1 LIDKT
6 DGRLEGRGANYF
18 SPQLIWLNV
27 TCLDAPLVA
36 IVWQWLF
43 ARSFRLAVPVANR
56 EALFLTAWL
65 IYLSD
70 RYVDSISLPAGV
82 PKSARQEFCLNHSNV
97 WLGLICIIASCDAG
111 IIFLRLDHET
121 VMRGTVLGGIAVCY
135 LATNYM
141 QSKVWEVAPIKEI
154 VIGLLFA
161 SGTLLALR
169 PLLFFTGSSI
179 CIGAI
184 LFVGLCS
191 LNCISVATWESD
203 LDRAQGKHS
212 IATRWPPIQSY
223 LRMALLILL
232 IASCL
237 LMLFDRHLRPI
248 CACLSVSASLLV
260 WLHVLPAGRDE
271 RTALADL
278 VLLTP
283 LAFFAA
289 EKCCEL

>member
-1 LIDKT
+1 MIDKT
-6 DGRLEGRGANYF
+6 DGRLTGRGANYF
-18 SPQLIWLNV
+18 SRPLIWLNI

-36 IVWQWLF
+36 VLWQWLF

-97 WLGLICIIASCDAG
+97 WLALIGIIASCDAG
-111 IIFLRLDHET
+111 IIFLRLDQET
-121 VMRGTVLGGIAVCY
+121 VIRGTVLGAIAVCY

-141 QSKVWEVAPIKEI
+141 WSKVWEAAPIKEI

-161 SGTLLALR
+161 AGTLLALR
-169 PLLFFTGSSI
+169 PLVLFTGSSI

-191 LNCISVATWESD
+191 LNCISVAIWERD

-212 IATRWPPIQSY
+212 IATRWPPIRSWV
-223 LRMALLILL
+223 RMALLILL
-232 IASCL
+232 IASCA
-237 LMLFDRHLRPI
+237 LMLFDRHLLPI
-248 CACLSVSASLLV
+248 CVCFSVSAGLLA
-260 WLHVLPAGRDE
+260 WLHVLPAARDE

-289 EKCCEL
+289 QKML